1 MSDLATGRTPSFSAA
16 ESIALYASSRR
27 TWAKAAQREWK
38 GLTSRLGK
46 HRADVADSAG
56 AAAPDPPA
64 AASGTL
70 GCELP
75 FKFHS
80 PWLKRRLVSAAAI
93 LSSYRL
99 MSDLAA
105 GRPGSACEAGV
116 ASPGDAPAAASKT
129 GDELPF
135 IHSPCHTRRR
145 RFASARRQ
153 HPISSCFCLSQ
164 VRYSWLFHEFF
175 PEQICLCNQTCWL
188 IEQNRYRIFTREDVC
203 VYSTLC
209 FEQIR
214 ESIYRVEKRP

>member
-116 ASPGDAPAAASKT
+116 ASPTRPRRPPKQEMSCPSLPLAHAPNRLS
-129 GDELPF
+129 
-135 IHSPCHTRRR
+135 
-145 RFASARRQ
+145 RQ
-153 HPISSCFCLSQ
+153 HPISSGFRFCLSQ
-164 VRYSWLFHEFF
+164 ARHSWLFHEFF
-175 PEQICLCNQTCWL
+175 PEQIS
-188 IEQNRYRIFTREDVC
+188 RG
-203 VYSTLC
+203 
-209 FEQIR
+209 
-214 ESIYRVEKRP
+214 

>member
-75 FKFHS
+75 FKFH
-80 PWLKRRLVSAAAI
+80 PPPLFALNKFGKA
-93 LSSYRL
+93 
-99 MSDLAA
+99 
-105 GRPGSACEAGV
+105 
-116 ASPGDAPAAASKT
+116 
-129 GDELPF
+129 F
-135 IHSPCHTRRR
+135 I
-145 RFASARRQ
+145 
-153 HPISSCFCLSQ
+153 
-164 VRYSWLFHEFF
+164 VWKND
-175 PEQICLCNQTCWL
+175 PE
-188 IEQNRYRIFTREDVC
+188 
-203 VYSTLC
+203 
-209 FEQIR
+209 IR
-214 ESIYRVEKRP
+214 HGCTFRH

>member
-80 PWLKRRLVSAAAI
+80 PWLKRRFHFVVISTDVGPCC
-93 LSSYRL
+93 R
-99 MSDLAA
+99 
-105 GRPGSACEAGV
+105 
-116 ASPGDAPAAASKT
+116 SPGLRVRSRRSPPTRLRRPPKQEMSCPSLPLAHAPNRLS
-129 GDELPF
+129 
-135 IHSPCHTRRR
+135 
-145 RFASARRQ
+145 RQ
-153 HPISSCFCLSQ
+153 HPISSGFRFFLSQ
-164 VRYSWLFHEFF
+164 ARHSWLFHEFF
-175 PEQICLCNQTCWL
+175 PEQIS
-188 IEQNRYRIFTREDVC
+188 RG
-203 VYSTLC
+203 
-209 FEQIR
+209 
-214 ESIYRVEKRP
+214 

>member
-38 GLTSRLGK
+38 GLTSRLRK
-46 HRADVADSAG
+46 HRADVADSAA
-56 AAAPDPPA
+56 AAAPDPSA

-116 ASPGDAPAAASKT
+116 ASPDAPAAASKT

-135 IHSPCHTRRR
+135 TPLGARAESPQPPAPDFF
-145 RFASARRQ
+145 RF
-153 HPISSCFCLSQ
+153 PILLISSEALLALS
-164 VRYSWLFHEFF
+164 
-175 PEQICLCNQTCWL
+175 
-188 IEQNRYRIFTREDVC
+188 
-203 VYSTLC
+203 
-209 FEQIR
+209 
-214 ESIYRVEKRP
+214 

>member
-27 TWAKAAQREWK
+27 TWAKAAQREWN
-38 GLTSRLGK
+38 GLTSRPRK
-46 HRADVADSAG
+46 RRADVADSAG

-116 ASPGDAPAAASKT
+116 ASPDAPAAASKT
-129 GDELPF
+129 GVELPF
-135 IHSPCHTRRR
+135 TPLDTRADSPQRAASTR
-145 RFASARRQ
+145 FLPVSAY
-153 HPISSCFCLSQ
+153 H
-164 VRYSWLFHEFF
+164 
-175 PEQICLCNQTCWL
+175 
-188 IEQNRYRIFTREDVC
+188 
-203 VYSTLC
+203 
-209 FEQIR
+209 
-214 ESIYRVEKRP
+214 K

>member
-38 GLTSRLGK
+38 GLRLTSRLGK

-80 PWLKRRLVSAAAI
+80 PWLKRRLVSSTGSEPSMLGGMEGEREREGEREGQGEEEGEWERKIERVSETERVHARGTFSAAAI

-105 GRPGSACEAGV
+105 GRPGSACEAG
-116 ASPGDAPAAASKT
+116 G
-129 GDELPF
+129 LP
-135 IHSPCHTRRR
+135 RR
-145 RFASARRQ
+145 A
-153 HPISSCFCLSQ
+153 CGGL
-164 VRYSWLFHEFF
+164 
-175 PEQICLCNQTCWL
+175 
-188 IEQNRYRIFTREDVC
+188 QNRR
-203 VYSTLC
+203 
-209 FEQIR
+209 
-214 ESIYRVEKRP
+214 

>member
-27 TWAKAAQREWK
+27 TWAKAAQREWN
-38 GLTSRLGK
+38 GLTSRLRK
-46 HRADVADSAG
+46 RRADVADSAG

-105 GRPGSACEAGV
+105 GRPGSASEVTSGTALELTPV
-116 ASPGDAPAAASKT
+116 RSRQDNRFSLTAP
-129 GDELPF
+129 
-135 IHSPCHTRRR
+135 
-145 RFASARRQ
+145 
-153 HPISSCFCLSQ
+153 HP
-164 VRYSWLFHEFF
+164 
-175 PEQICLCNQTCWL
+175 
-188 IEQNRYRIFTREDVC
+188 RENH
-203 VYSTLC
+203 
-209 FEQIR
+209 
-214 ESIYRVEKRP
+214 KRP